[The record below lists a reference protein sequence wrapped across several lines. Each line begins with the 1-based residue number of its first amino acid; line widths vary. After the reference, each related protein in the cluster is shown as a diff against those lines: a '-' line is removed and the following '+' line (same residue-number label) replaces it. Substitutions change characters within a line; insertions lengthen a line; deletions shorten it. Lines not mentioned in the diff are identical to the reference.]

1 MSLRG
6 TLDVMTAT
14 VQRATSV
21 PMTASCLVNRAE
33 MLALVAQ
40 ARAGVPL
47 EIREAAL
54 LLAQRDDIL
63 GDGRREADLVVSEAE
78 RRAADLVDGSAI
90 VTAARRRADEI
101 VQAATAEAQR
111 LMREADDYCDRR
123 LAALEAE
130 LDRALTQV
138 RGGRR
143 RLADRAN
150 ATGADILA
158 LIDSDMID
166 VTEGGKAGAGS
177 RVSAAARHASA
188 RGPGRGARPE
198 RRVVDLTAAEAAAE
212 AAEQAAAG
220 QAERAGRGVG
230 SAARTAGPAT
240 APQGWSELGRGGD
253 LQ

>member
-33 MLALVAQ
+33 MLALVDQ

-47 EIREAAL
+47 ELREAAL

-63 GDGRREADLVVSEAE
+63 GDGRREADLVVAEAE
-78 RRAADLVDGSAI
+78 RRAADLVDGSAL
-90 VTAARRRADEI
+90 VAAARKRADDI
-101 VQAATAEAQR
+101 VHAATAEAQR
-111 LMREADDYCDRR
+111 LMRDADDYCDRR

-150 ATGADILA
+150 ATGADIL
-158 LIDSDMID
+158 DMID
-166 VTEGGKAGAGS
+166 VTDGADGGDAGAGS
-177 RVSAAARHASA
+177 RVPAAARHASA
-188 RGPGRGARPE
+188 RGAGRGTRPE
-198 RRVVDLTAAEAAAE
+198 RRVVDLTAAEAADQ
-212 AAEQAAAG
+212 AADQAAAG
-220 QAERAGRGVG
+220 EAEWAGQGLR
-230 SAARTAGPAT
+230 SAEPAT
-240 APQGWSELGRGGD
+240 APQGSSELGRGGD

>member
-33 MLALVAQ
+33 MLALVDQ

-63 GDGRREADLVVSEAE
+63 GDGRREADLVVAEAE

-90 VTAARRRADEI
+90 VTAARGRADEI

-111 LMREADDYCDRR
+111 LMRDADDYCDRR

-150 ATGADILA
+150 ATGADIL
-158 LIDSDMID
+158 DMID
-166 VTEGGKAGAGS
+166 VTEGGDAGAGS
-177 RVSAAARHASA
+177 RVSAGARHASA
-188 RGPGRGARPE
+188 RGAGRGARPE
-198 RRVVDLTAAEAAAE
+198 RRVVDLTAAEAAE
-212 AAEQAAAG
+212 QAAEQTAAG
-220 QAERAGRGVG
+220 EAERAGQGVR
-230 SAARTAGPAT
+230 SAEPAT
-240 APQGWSELGRGGD
+240 TAQGWSELGRGED